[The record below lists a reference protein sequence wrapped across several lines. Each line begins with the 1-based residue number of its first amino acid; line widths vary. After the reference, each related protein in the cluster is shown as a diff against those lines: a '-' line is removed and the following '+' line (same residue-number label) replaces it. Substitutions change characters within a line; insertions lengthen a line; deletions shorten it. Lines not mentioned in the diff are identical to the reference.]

1 MSNYDELVA
10 LCNEFRQHAEPDFS
24 EGPADYTDEAMAAQI
39 AALPDYRKRLE
50 SIDSAGWPVSELVDY
65 EIVRGE
71 MNGMEFDHRV
81 LRPWK
86 RRPCFYA
93 TVRMG
98 PSDVPEDEIAHVSDV
113 LRHYTYEFP
122 LSDEAKREYQVKLQ
136 RIPGLLEQAK
146 QNLGNDTKG
155 MYFYGIR
162 QKRGEIGAFEAIIKQ
177 FSEMHPDLVPD
188 VEKAK
193 SAVEDMAEW
202 LEKRHNDMADSYDGI
217 GVENFDWYMANVHFV
232 PFTWKEQRNLV
243 RRELERS
250 WTSMALEEQRNRA
263 LPQLEPAAT
272 LEEAQA
278 RSTADRQAFFEF
290 LRENIFTVPDYMKL
304 GDKVGTPMK
313 SEDRDFFSQC
323 LCRDYL
329 ALRCHDIHWLEL
341 QREERNT
348 HPIRHRPPMYNLWE
362 FRSEGL
368 ATAFEETMLQAG
380 FLDQRPR
387 AREITYVLV
396 AFRAARALAGMMLQ
410 SREWTIQQAIDY
422 SVAKTPREWLKSDGG
437 LIYGDLGLYLEQPGY
452 GTSYVVGKVQFD
464 RLIAECA
471 CLRGD
476 KFNLKS
482 FFDEYFSL
490 STIPGSLIRWEM
502 TGSREPMFNP

>member
-1 MSNYDELVA
+1 MSSYDELVT
-10 LCNEFRQHAEPDFS
+10 LCNEFRQHAEPGFS
-24 EGPADYTDEAMAAQI
+24 KGPADYTDEAMAAQI

-50 SIDSAGWPVSELVDY
+50 SIDSTGWSVSKQVDY

-71 MNGMEFDHRV
+71 MNGMDFDHRV

-86 RRPCFYA
+86 RNPSFY
-93 TVRMG
+93 TSVRMG

-122 LSDEAKREYQVKLQ
+122 LSDEAKRDYQAKLK

-146 QNLGNDTKG
+146 QNLDQDTKD
-155 MYFYGIR
+155 MYRFGIT
-162 QKRGEIGAFEAIIKQ
+162 QKRREADAFKAINKQ
-177 FSEMHPDLVPD
+177 FGEVHPDLVPD
-188 VEKAK
+188 VENAR
-193 SAVEDMAEW
+193 AATERMVEW
-202 LEKRHNDMADSYDGI
+202 LEKRHRDMPDSYDGI

-232 PFTWKEQRNLV
+232 PFTWQEQRSLV

-250 WTSMALEEQRNRA
+250 WTSMALEEQRNLA
-263 LPQLEPAAT
+263 LPNLEPAAT
-272 LEEAQA
+272 WEEAQA
-278 RSTADRQAFFEF
+278 RSTADRQAFFDF
-290 LRENIFTVPDYMKL
+290 LRENIFTVPEYMEL
-304 GDKVGTPMK
+304 GDRVGAPSK
-313 SEDRDFFSQC
+313 AEDLDFFSQC
-323 LCRDYL
+323 LCRDYM

-396 AFRAARALAGMMLQ
+396 AFRAARALAGMKLQ
-410 SREWTIQQAIDY
+410 SREWTLQQAIDY
-422 SVAKTPREWLKSDGG
+422 TVAKTPRGWLKPDGG
-437 LIYGDLGLYLEQPGY
+437 LILGDLGLYLQQPGY

-476 KFNLKS
+476 TFNLKA

-490 STIPGSLIRWEM
+490 STIPASLIRWEM

>member
-1 MSNYDELVA
+1 MSNYDELVE
-10 LCNEFRQHAEPDFS
+10 LCNEFRRHAEPDFS
-24 EGPADYTDEAMAAQI
+24 QGPADYTDEAMAAQI
-39 AALPDYRKRLE
+39 AALPDFRKRLE
-50 SIDSAGWPVSELVDY
+50 SLETSGWPVSEQVDY

-71 MNGMEFDHRV
+71 MNGMAFDHRV

-86 RRPCFYA
+86 RNPSFYA

-98 PSDVPEDEIAHVSDV
+98 PSDVPKDEVAHVSDV
-113 LRHYTYEFP
+113 LRHYKYEFP
-122 LSDEAKREYQVKLQ
+122 LSAEARREYQAKLK

-146 QNLGNDTKG
+146 QNLDQDAKD
-155 MYFYGIR
+155 MYFFGIR
-162 QKRGEIGAFEAIIKQ
+162 QKHSEVGAFEAIIKQ
-177 FSEMHPDLVPD
+177 FGEVHPELVPD

-193 SAVEDMAEW
+193 AATEDMVEW
-202 LEKRHNDMADSYDGI
+202 LEKRHHDMPDSYDGI

-232 PFTWKEQRNLV
+232 PFTWQEQRNLV

-263 LPQLEPAAT
+263 LPPLAPAAT
-272 LEEAQA
+272 REEAQA
-278 RSTADRQAFFEF
+278 RSTADRQAFFDF
-290 LRENIFTVPDYMKL
+290 LRENIFTVPDYMQL
-304 GDKVGTPMK
+304 GDQVGEPQK
-313 SEDRDFFSQC
+313 AEDRCFFSQC

-396 AFRAARALAGMMLQ
+396 AFRAARALAGMKLQ
-410 SREWTIQQAIDY
+410 SREWTLQQAIDY
-422 SVAKTPREWLKSDGG
+422 TVAKTPRGWLKSDGG
-437 LIYGDLGLYLEQPGY
+437 LILGDLGLYLQQPGY

-471 CLRGD
+471 CLRGE
-476 KFNLKS
+476 KFNLKK

-490 STIPGSLIRWEM
+490 STIPASLIRWEM

>member
-1 MSNYDELVA
+1 MSNYNELVV

-24 EGPADYTDEAMAAQI
+24 KGPADYTDEAMAAQI

-50 SIDSAGWPVSELVDY
+50 SIDSTGWPVSELVDY

-86 RRPCFYA
+86 RNPSFYT
-93 TVRMG
+93 TVKMG
-98 PSDVPEDEIAHVSDV
+98 QSDVPEDEIAHVSDV
-113 LRHYTYEFP
+113 LRHYNYEFP
-122 LSDEAKREYQVKLQ
+122 LNDEAKREYQAKLR
-136 RIPGLLEQAK
+136 RIPGLLEQAR
-146 QNLGNDTKG
+146 QNLDQDTKD
-155 MYFYGIR
+155 MYRFGIR
-162 QKRGEIGAFEAIIKQ
+162 QKSSEVGAFEAIIKQ
-177 FSEMHPDLVPD
+177 FAEVHPDLVPD

-193 SAVEDMAEW
+193 AATERMLEW
-202 LEKRHNDMADSYDGI
+202 LEKRHSDMPESCDGI

-232 PFTWKEQRNLV
+232 PFTWNDQRSLV

-263 LPQLEPAAT
+263 LPQLEPAANQ
-272 LEEAQA
+272 EEAQA
-278 RSTADRQAFFEF
+278 RSTADREAFFDF
-290 LRENIFTVPDYMKL
+290 LRANIFTVPDYMKL
-304 GDKVGTPMK
+304 GDQVGAPQK
-313 SEDRDFFSQC
+313 AEDRCFFSQC
-323 LCRDYL
+323 LCRDYM

-348 HPIRHRPPMYNLWE
+348 HPIRHRPPMYNLWAS
-362 FRSEGL
+362 RSEGL

-396 AFRAARALAGMMLQ
+396 AFRAARALAGMKLH
-410 SREWTIQQAIDY
+410 SREWTLQQAIDY
-422 SVAKTPREWLKSDGG
+422 TVAKTPREWIRPEGG
-437 LIYGDLGLYLEQPGY
+437 LILNDLALYLQQPEY

-476 KFNLKS
+476 KFDLKA

-490 STIPGSLIRWEM
+490 STIPASLIRWEM